1 MAEED
6 SCDDVCDSWEEMIEN
21 GILEK
26 KLEELK
32 VKVDNSHQENIEW
45 DGMLPIPQV
54 KLEETTRTQY
64 VPQVKILK
72 RPNDTKSGSTGNEK
86 SPSKHPVK
94 TLQQREAE
102 YAEARLRILG
112 ASCSRDEE
120 KEKINRLTLISS
132 DNSELNVTI
141 RQPHGPDGTKGFIQ
155 RR

>member
-1 MAEED
+1 MT
-6 SCDDVCDSWEEMIEN
+6 
-21 GILEK
+21 
-26 KLEELK
+26 
-32 VKVDNSHQENIEW
+32 NSEQENNEW
-45 DGMLPIPQV
+45 DGELPIPQV
-54 KLEETTRTQY
+54 KLEDTTRTQY

-72 RPNDTKSGSTGNEK
+72 RPNDTKPGSTGSER

-120 KEKINRLTLISS
+120 KEKINRLAIIGS
-132 DNSELNVTI
+132 DNYEISTTL
-141 RQPHGPDGTKGFIQ
+141 RQPLGPDGTKGFVH